1 RYCIHVYIMNLKL
14 AFSIFLIAIFIYLI
28 ITNNSFLKYVSSSI
42 QNMNTSL
49 SVGSAMEFYNK
60 TENMTKGAFLN
71 WSLNKSNTNEVIEQV
86 KAASGNTIEN
96 MIKIWNSIQ
105 GLKNAT
111 MYAVN
116 KTDEIYSTLKNSL
129 HNISG

>member
-1 RYCIHVYIMNLKL
+1 
-14 AFSIFLIAIFIYLI
+14 
-28 ITNNSFLKYVSSSI
+28 
-42 QNMNTSL
+42 

>member
-1 RYCIHVYIMNLKL
+1 MNLKL